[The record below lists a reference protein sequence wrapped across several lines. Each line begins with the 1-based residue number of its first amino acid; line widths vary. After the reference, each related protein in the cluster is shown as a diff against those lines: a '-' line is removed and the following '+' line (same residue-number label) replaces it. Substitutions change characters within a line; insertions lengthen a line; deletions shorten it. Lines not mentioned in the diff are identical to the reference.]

1 MRRTARLALTTA
13 IAATPVLGLATPAT
27 LLPSAS
33 AAVAS
38 INHVRL
44 NGFEARLVV
53 EINHARLAAGLRP
66 LRVVPG
72 ATDVARR
79 WAWRLADAQRLWHNP
94 RLVQD
99 MVRGGARDWTMV
111 AENVGF
117 GPAQQPHTL
126 FEAYMHSPEHR
137 ANILD
142 HSARYL
148 GVGVVERDGLA
159 YNTLDFTDAWS
170 SAYGPTRV
178 PAAGLTMDEQSITG
192 TTDVARLESG
202 LDQRFTARGH
212 GGVSASRIAFT
223 GPTAGNDAAYT
234 VIRRTS
240 RHAGHAAIIMQDALD
255 LSQAT
260 SLALQLSA
268 HDRNGRAVPVR
279 VVLRRAFG
287 GSVDLGTV
295 PVGAQRQWVRLPLPA
310 SAQSFRTELVL
321 QVRGADVAAAG
332 GRVRLSTYDV
342 RADA

>member
-13 IAATPVLGLATPAT
+13 LAAAPVLGVAVPAT
-27 LLPSAS
+27 SLPT
-33 AAVAS
+33 AAAATTS
-38 INHVRL
+38 IDHVRL
-44 NGFEARLVV
+44 NGFEARLAL
-53 EINHARLAAGLRP
+53 EINHARTAAGLRP

-79 WAWRLADAQRLWHNP
+79 WAWKLADAQRLWHNP
-94 RLVQD
+94 DLVPD
-99 MVRGGARDWTMV
+99 MVRGGARDWTML

-142 HSARYL
+142 HTARYL
-148 GVGVVERDGLA
+148 GVGVVERDGMA

-170 SAYGPTRV
+170 SSYGHTRV
-178 PAAGLTMDEQSITG
+178 PAAGLTMDEQAITG

-202 LDQRFTARGH
+202 VDQRFTARGH

-223 GPTAGNDAAYT
+223 GPSAGNDAAYT
-234 VIRRTS
+234 VLRRTS
-240 RHAGHAAIIMQDALD
+240 RHAGHAAVVMQDALD
-255 LSQAT
+255 LSQAG

-268 HDRNGRAVPVR
+268 HDRNGRGVPVH

-295 PVGAQRQWVRLPLPA
+295 TATRHRQWVRLPLPA
-310 SAQSFRTELVL
+310 TARSFRTDLVL
-321 QVRGADVAAAG
+321 RVRGADIAAAG
-332 GRVRLSTYDV
+332 GRVRLNTYDV
-342 RADA
+342 RAEA